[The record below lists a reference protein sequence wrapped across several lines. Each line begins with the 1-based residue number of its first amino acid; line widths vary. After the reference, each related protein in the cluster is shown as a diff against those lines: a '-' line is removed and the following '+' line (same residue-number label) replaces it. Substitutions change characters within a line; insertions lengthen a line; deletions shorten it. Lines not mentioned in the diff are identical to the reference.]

1 MERLYQKE
9 ELRPQE
15 GLLRPKPKILDR
27 KEDLIHKCQTQKR
40 RPKEDLDL
48 TKTFNTL
55 RKGMIQKNLI
65 QSLNRTIKPKISD

>member
-1 MERLYQKE
+1 MPERKGLNVSWKDYTKE

-15 GLLRPKPKILDR
+15 GLLRPKPKILDQ

-48 TKTFNTL
+48 TKTFKTFKL
-55 RKGMIQKNLI
+55 ME
-65 QSLNRTIKPKISD
+65 